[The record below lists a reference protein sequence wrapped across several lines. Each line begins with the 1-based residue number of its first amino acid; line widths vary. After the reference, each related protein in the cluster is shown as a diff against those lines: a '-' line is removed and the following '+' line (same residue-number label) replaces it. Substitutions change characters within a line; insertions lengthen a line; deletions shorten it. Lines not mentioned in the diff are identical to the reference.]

1 MVKRFPSNAGAVG
14 LLPGQGAK
22 SAYALCAPHDPPPE
36 KKEKEQHPTPYKQK
50 NKAESTLTNSIKTLK
65 MAHIKKNLKQK
76 EQKSLLSFVEVK

>member
-22 SAYALCAPHDPPPE
+22 SAYALCAPHDTPHE

-50 NKAESTLTNSIKTLK
+50 NKAESTLNSHNCIPEKFTVFLN
-65 MAHIKKNLKQK
+65 HVKKIFCFSAK
-76 EQKSLLSFVEVK
+76 KS